1 MLWFRE
7 SLFQYYPSLD
17 FKIKYAAA
25 AAGYCKEDPLKM
37 NQETAE
43 LSLKK
48 KTFFDRPLFPF
59 LVFILPSTMIFQFD
73 HQHTI
78 SLCFYL
84 LDLFP
89 SKCASV

>member
-17 FKIKYAAA
+17 FKIKYAAAA

-48 KTFFDRPLFPF
+48 KHFLTALFFLFLF
-59 LVFILPSTMIFQFD
+59 SYFQ
-73 HQHTI
+73 
-78 SLCFYL
+78 
-84 LDLFP
+84 
-89 SKCASV
+89 VR